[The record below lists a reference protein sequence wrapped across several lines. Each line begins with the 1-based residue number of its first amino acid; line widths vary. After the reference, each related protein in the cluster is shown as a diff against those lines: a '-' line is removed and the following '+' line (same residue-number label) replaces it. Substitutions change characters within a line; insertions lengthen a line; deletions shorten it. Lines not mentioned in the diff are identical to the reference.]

1 MIKFMDRNCF
11 GGGVLVYTADYLHV
25 LRRND
30 LEFNGGEL
38 IWLEVIFPRFK
49 ILVCAVYR
57 SVPYM
62 NRELRKAIYKKTNA
76 IKK

>member
-1 MIKFMDRNCF
+1 LGISCEKSLLTTDIKLPGYHEPCKNDRNCF

-38 IWLEVIFPRFK
+38 IIDESL
-49 ILVCAVYR
+49 LMVC
-57 SVPYM
+57 
-62 NRELRKAIYKKTNA
+62 K
-76 IKK
+76 